1 MKKILLAILLIIFS
15 LVSKAVSKPNFII
28 IYLDDMG
35 FSDVGLYKNEELNS
49 IFDDFTQGCQ
59 RNLSPNL

>member
-35 FSDVGLYKNEELNS
+35 FPMWDCIKM
-49 IFDDFTQGCQ
+49 
-59 RNLSPNL
+59 RN